1 MRLLPFRGGSSS
13 GSSGGCSSCVRTIGG
28 GGGGGGGGFSMVGV
42 GAGLDGDTTR
52 PILPVIPLQTAAA
65 VAMETQT
72 TPSQC

>member
-1 MRLLPFRGGSSS
+1 
-13 GSSGGCSSCVRTIGG
+13 
-28 GGGGGGGGFSMVGV
+28 MVGV

-72 TPSQC
+72 TPSQR

>member
-13 GSSGGCSSCVRTIGG
+13 GRSGSCSGCVGTIGG
-28 GGGGGGGGFSMVGV
+28 GGGGRGGFSMVGV

-52 PILPVIPLQTAAA
+52 AILPVIPLQTAAA

-72 TPSQC
+72 TPSQR